1 MIDDFC
7 KFFSDYADFLRK
19 VENLREIR
27 GVFRIVEMFKDT
39 LRESEAISA
48 PKRLLQQMI
57 LAILNLLY
65 PKEIVQLAAELNI
78 PLLGFKTADEVV
90 SYLDAVIRSGTSV
103 DKKSGT
109 VFLMGNT
116 GVGKSSLANTF
127 ARYLRSP
134 KDIPTPV
141 LTQDNPDLL
150 FTRVMQPYDGLSIN
164 KTRDLSVQVEELTPS
179 VKLVK
184 LESNLPVKME
194 ESNLPVGKIQLIK
207 TKLASLFS
215 RGPVKEPLPEEP
227 PPEEPQP
234 EEFQM
239 KIVDMGGHTA
249 TSLEAFRYHSVDF

>member
-184 LESNLPVKME
+184 LESNLPPERNMWNKF
-194 ESNLPVGKIQLIK
+194 
-207 TKLASLFS
+207 TSLFS
-215 RGPVKEPLPEEP
+215 SSP
-227 PPEEPQP
+227 PDTT
-234 EEFQM
+234 EEFQVKM
-239 KIVDMGGHTA
+239 VDMGGHTA
-249 TSLEAFRYHSVDF
+249 TALKSFRFHSVDFLTPLEYNKVTALLV